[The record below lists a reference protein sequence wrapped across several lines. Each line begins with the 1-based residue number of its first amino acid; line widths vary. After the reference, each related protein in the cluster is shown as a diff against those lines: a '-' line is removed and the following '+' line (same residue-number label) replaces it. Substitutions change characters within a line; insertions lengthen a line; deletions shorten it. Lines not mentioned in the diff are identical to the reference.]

1 MCVVRCLLRS
11 VCRHRIHPSVN
22 TVKKSGLVAA
32 ACLLLAACAGT
43 PKPAVQVPA
52 KPAVPLMIAS
62 PVDDSATASL
72 EARLTV
78 TDDSQMLLRFEVQH
92 DGSVQATT
100 ALMSK
105 LPDET
110 SKAVLAAFSGLHFR
124 PYLEDGRPVAHAF
137 IYPLFFGPDAV
148 SEHTRFF
155 CRHAQDLYQPA
166 SRCDIVQSGSWQVY
180 RVTPPYPE
188 TLLGTRVQGA
198 VTLSFDVGASGVPSN
213 VKIVKS
219 TPAGVFDT
227 AAVVALQQWYFEPVD
242 GSTTGAP
249 QHASV
254 TLNFTPPTP
263 GTATHS

>member
-1 MCVVRCLLRS
+1 M
-11 VCRHRIHPSVN
+11 N

-32 ACLLLAACAGT
+32 ACLLLAACAGA

-62 PVDDSATASL
+62 PVDDSAPASL
-72 EARLTV
+72 EARLSE
-78 TDDSQMLLRFEVQH
+78 TDDSQMLLRFEVQP
-92 DGSVQATT
+92 DGSVQAVT

-110 SKAVLAAFSGLHFR
+110 GKAVLAAFSGLHFR
-124 PYLEDGRPVAHAF
+124 PYLEGGRPVTHAF

-188 TLLGTRVQGA
+188 NLLGTRVQGA
-198 VTLSFDVGASGVPSN
+198 VTLSFDVGSSGVPSN
-213 VKIVKS
+213 VKVVKS

-227 AAVVALQQWYFEPVD
+227 AAVVALQQWYFEPAD
-242 GSTTGAP
+242 GSSAAAP

-254 TLNFTPPTP
+254 TLNFTPPPP
-263 GTATHS
+263 GTPPHG